1 MTTAEKTTP
10 PVAIEVETLAQEMIE
25 LRGKI
30 STISANADR
39 EIEPLAKQLR
49 ELTVQAHDWL
59 IKFGSA
65 HAEKSR
71 LLHGVTL
78 EIMGT
83 FGTSTSIDAA
93 AVEIFR
99 QALVKAH
106 QARLLKKIFRKVIR
120 WELLPNW
127 AEAIRGMKLPAKLSA
142 LYAAFQVSKPRAPTI
157 VPREKSAA

>member
-1 MTTAEKTTP
+1 MSTAEKSP
-10 PVAIEVETLAQEMIE
+10 PSSIEVENLAQEM
-25 LRGKI
+25 LDLKGKI
-30 STISANADR
+30 ST
-39 EIEPLAKQLR
+39 
-49 ELTVQAHDWL
+49 VQAKATEEIKPIAKRLGELATQAETWL
-59 IKFGSA
+59 VAFGSA

-93 AVEIFR
+93 AVEVFR

-127 AEAIRGMKLPAKLSA
+127 GETIRGVKLPAKLAA
-142 LYAAFQVSKPRAPTI
+142 LYAACQVTKPRTPTI
-157 VPREKSAA
+157 TPREKTAA